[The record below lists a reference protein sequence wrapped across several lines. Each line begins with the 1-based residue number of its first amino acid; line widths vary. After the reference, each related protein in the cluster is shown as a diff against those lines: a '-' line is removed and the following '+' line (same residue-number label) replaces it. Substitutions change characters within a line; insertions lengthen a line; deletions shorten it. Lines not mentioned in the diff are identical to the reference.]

1 MTDAQAAVL
10 PGPGVG
16 LERLE
21 SDTVGSNPALGMD
34 VCSVYSSFTCH
45 YIMYIVTEQMS

>member
-1 MTDAQAAVL
+1 MTDTQEVVL
-10 PGPGVG
+10 PVPG
-16 LERLE
+16 LECLE

-45 YIMYIVTEQMS
+45 YIMYIVTENVS